1 MRPSL
6 ALLCRFSDKES
17 KGWIN
22 LEKLLSGIFPGVH
35 IFSLYQTISLWFEL
49 KFFHFIIFSLRVE
62 NLIEFNFA

>member
-1 MRPSL
+1 M
-6 ALLCRFSDKES
+6 DKFRETFE
-17 KGWIN
+17 WD
-22 LEKLLSGIFPGVH
+22 FPGVH